1 MQNIHL
7 IDEENK
13 LVVPELLMGV
23 KERGRSKAHVHSSI
37 AGITSNYSI
46 TE

>member
-1 MQNIHL
+1 MQNIHF

-23 KERGRSKAHVHSSI
+23 KEGGWSKVHVHSSI
-37 AGITSNYSI
+37 GGITSP
-46 TE
+46 